1 KPTRHCVPLAQAS
14 RTAGMFASSRGG
26 SRLSQSPQGAG
37 FPRFRQRRTQA
48 AQYRARPAS
57 PAQRHQRF
65 SFPL

>member
-1 KPTRHCVPLAQAS
+1 
-14 RTAGMFASSRGG
+14 M
-26 SRLSQSPQGAG
+26 SQSPQGAG